1 MSFVRLVLADAGT
14 ARIWLIVTT
23 LVSGLSMGAMLV
35 VVNTVIDNVR
45 PSQPSFLLISLF
57 IAACA
62 SFVVAKSYALNLVTF
77 IVGNLVDRWRVRIIS
92 RMRDMDLASFER
104 IGGDRIALVLTR
116 ELQVLSDAGPALVH
130 AATTTTMLLVTSL
143 YVAQLSLLAFLA
155 IVLALAAA
163 VQLYRLTQVRTR
175 DLLDRSVIAEDV
187 FSKSF
192 HHMIDGFREVKLS
205 QPRSDDL
212 FFNHVVR
219 SSEQATSLKIE
230 AGRQMG
236 VGDNVINIVFYVLVG
251 YIVFILPN
259 SVGSSETASKLIN
272 VILFSVGAVELVVRG
287 LPMLGRS
294 AVAIDTL
301 EALERDIRGHR
312 SGEEA
317 RAAALPQTF
326 TRIVGRDLYY
336 SYRAPDGERSFSV
349 GPLNLEINQGEV
361 IFIVGGNGS
370 GKSTLL
376 LLLTRLYEPEHGFI
390 LWDDVPVDS
399 ANARNYRHLFS
410 AIFSDFHLF
419 DRLYGLPDV
428 DERLVGAMIEELR
441 MADKVR
447 FAKGR
452 FSTLDLSTG
461 QRKRLAMIVA
471 QLENRPILVFDEW
484 AADQDPT
491 FRRFFYETLIPALRE
506 NGRTVI
512 AVTHDDRFF
521 ATADRVLVMDK
532 GKLDEGQMG

>member
-14 ARIWLIVTT
+14 ARIWLIITT
-23 LVSGLSMGAMLV
+23 LLSGLSMGAMLV

-45 PSQPSFLLISLF
+45 PSHPSFLLISLF

-155 IVLALAAA
+155 IVLALTAA
-163 VQLYRLTQVRTR
+163 VQLYRLTQARTR
-175 DLLDRSVIAEDV
+175 DLLDRSVVAEDV

-219 SSEQATSLKIE
+219 SSEQATSLKVE

-301 EALERDIRGHR
+301 ETLERDIRGDK
-312 SGEEA
+312 SGEET
-317 RAAALPQTF
+317 RAAPLPQTF
-326 TRIVGRDLYY
+326 TRIEGHDLYY
-336 SYRAPDGERSFSV
+336 SYRAPDGDRSFAV

-376 LLLTRLYEPEHGFI
+376 MLLTRLYEPEHGFI
-390 LWDDVPVDS
+390 LWDGVPVDS

-428 DERLVGAMIEELR
+428 DERVVGAMIEELR

-491 FRRFFYETLIPALRE
+491 FRRFFYESLVPALRE